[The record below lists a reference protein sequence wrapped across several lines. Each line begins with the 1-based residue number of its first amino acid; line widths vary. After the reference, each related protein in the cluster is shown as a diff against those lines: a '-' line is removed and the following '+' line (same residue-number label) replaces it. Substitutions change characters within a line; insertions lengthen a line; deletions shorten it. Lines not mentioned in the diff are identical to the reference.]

1 MSHHKFYKSMKIS
14 KRDLDE
20 NLENLAIENEYTPE
34 MGKRIKNRVRIS
46 DRMPVPIIAL
56 KPSEMDENP

>member
-1 MSHHKFYKSMKIS
+1 MKIS

-56 KPSEMDENP
+56 KTSEMDEKP